1 MPPRVGLLA
10 VITPWNPLTP
20 LVMTTRDV
28 ILHGTSPYMATTLM
42 LVGVS
47 LVALLLSWVGLRL
60 AMPILIERMGN

>member
-1 MPPRVGLLA
+1 
-10 VITPWNPLTP
+10 
-20 LVMTTRDV
+20 MTTRDV

-47 LVALLLSWVGLRL
+47 FIALLLSWVGLRL